1 MKTAEIKSRVIETAC
16 GLFIDPIDPDPVQF
30 RLSDIGHALGNMC
43 RYNGHTS
50 RFYSVAEHSLLV
62 GDLLSQWG
70 HGKATILQGL
80 MHDAS
85 EAYLPD
91 LASPLKRDGWGK
103 AFSEADNLLMERI
116 AGRYGFAW
124 PMLSAVIEAD
134 LTLLWC
140 EAHVLM
146 PSGGKTWGLY
156 ESSGRWFVENNSEV
170 IEWIRRGKRR
180 DDHGELVTLWQL
192 SVMNEG
198 AK

>member
-1 MKTAEIKSRVIETAC
+1 MNEAAIGSRAIETAC

-43 RYNGHTS
+43 RFNGHTS
-50 RFYSVAEHSLLV
+50 RHYSVAEHSLLV
-62 GDLLSQWG
+62 GDLLALWG
-70 HGKATILQGL
+70 HGKQSILQGL

-91 LASPLKRDGWGK
+91 LASPLKRDGWGVG
-103 AFSEADNLLMERI
+103 FREADNLLMERL
-116 AGRYGFAW
+116 AGRYGFPW

-134 LTLLWC
+134 ITLLWC

-146 PSGGKTWGLY
+146 PSGGKTWWHY
-156 ESSGRWFVENNSEV
+156 ETQGRWFVENNSDV
-170 IEWIRRGKRR
+170 IEWIRGGKRR
-180 DDHGELVTLWQL
+180 EDHGQMVTTWQL
-192 SVMNEG
+192 NVMNKG